1 MERRLRTFYL
11 KRRRYRIAANVV
23 TVVGAA
29 AGIIVTAAMW
39 PTGPE
44 GWLERHFLTAVIAAA
59 LILALVSRLIANV
72 LWRLQLRRH
81 YEEWG

>member
-29 AGIIVTAAMW
+29 AGVIVTAAMW
-39 PTGPE
+39 PAGPGPTHE
-44 GWLERHFLTAVIAAA
+44 IRQAQSEA
-59 LILALVSRLIANV
+59 LR
-72 LWRLQLRRH
+72 
-81 YEEWG
+81 G